1 MDVKGFF
8 KENKKLLTAAAI
20 FVTAVVV
27 LTVSL
32 KMTVGKHTDTP
43 PKKSSEATGE
53 SVKFANGEM
62 CEQVSFSDEKESVAD
77 FKVEESTTQT
87 TTAVATTAPQIVT
100 PTYPTGPIFVTAST
114 VTVKVGSEKIP
125 DPMICIDDKDRNIVS
140 TVEGNYD
147 LNTVGT
153 YSLTR
158 VATDSDG
165 NTTRFPFTLK
175 VVAEVPDTSSTT
187 PAAKLNFS
195 DAVAKY
201 KNSNT
206 AIGIDVSKWQG
217 EIDWKK
223 VKNAGCEFVF
233 IRIGVQNGFGGESKE
248 DTYFAD
254 NFKGAKA
261 AGLKVGVYYYTYA
274 TDEKEAKDQAK
285 FVLKTLSDYSFKPD
299 LPIVYDWESWN
310 KLGSLGMSI
319 NDLNNCA
326 KSFLDT
332 VEKAGYDGM
341 LYSSKYYLEK
351 TLWRLDTSKYPV
363 WLAHYVSQTSYAG
376 PYSVWQCSC
385 TGKIPGINGDVD
397 INVMYF

>member
-27 LTVSL
+27 LTFSL
-32 KMTVGKHTDTP
+32 KMTAGKHTDTH

-87 TTAVATTAPQIVT
+87 TTAVSTTAPQIVT

-125 DPMICIDDKDRNIVS
+125 EPMICIDDKDRNIVS

-175 VVAEVPDTSSTT
+175 VVTEVPDTSSTT

-195 DAVAKY
+195 DAVSKY

-248 DTYFAD
+248 DTYFTD

-274 TDEKEAKDQAK
+274 TDEKEAKEQAK
-285 FVLKTLSDYSFKPD
+285 FVLKTLSDNSFKPD

-310 KLGSLGMSI
+310 KLGGLGMSI

-351 TLWRLDTSKYPV
+351 TLWRLDTTKYPV